1 MTHPYDPPI
10 QSLTAYLYNH
20 TITNPTVY
28 ASARTALL
36 DALGCA
42 IETASKST
50 EAQKLL
56 GPRVPGT
63 IVPNGFRV
71 PGTGYQLDPVKGA
84 FDLGVLIRGM
94 CWFLV
99 GDDDDGGN
107 DGSRT
112 DNLASILSVTDWLCR
127 TNEPT
132 HNGPPMT
139 IHTLLTAL
147 IKAYEIQGIYA
158 QSNAFNTHGTD
169 HVILVKLASAAVV
182 SWLLGLT
189 ESQTMAT
196 ISHVWM
202 DGHPSRVYRGA
213 ENTIPRKGWA
223 AGDASMRAV
232 HLALLV
238 RAGQVGVPSVLSAVP
253 WGFYQRDFGGEGFEF
268 IQGFGDW
275 AVRNVLYKVMPVEGH
290 GIAAVEAVLVQRG
303 RLLEMGFGV
312 RDVERIEI
320 RTTRAA
326 DLIINK
332 RGPLG
337 NPAERDHCMQFVVAL
352 ALLKGGVPEVG
363 DYQDESCWVKSQAL
377 ESLRERVVVVPDDR
391 LTADYLDL
399 EKKSIG
405 SGLKVCLCDGTVL
418 PEVLVEY
425 PIGHVRN
432 PKTSAAV
439 RDKFVRNMRLVFS
452 DAHIAK
458 VLAAVE
464 DDEMS
469 ISEFVNLFWL
479 QGSSRP
485 RL

>member
-1 MTHPYDPPI
+1 MTLPYDPPI
-10 QSLTAYLYNH
+10 QFLKTYLYNN
-20 TITNPTVY
+20 TITNPTAY
-28 ASARTALL
+28 TSARTALL

-42 IETASKST
+42 IETASKSP

-56 GPRVPGT
+56 GPRVPDT

-71 PGTGYQLDPVKGA
+71 PGTIYQLDPVKGA
-84 FDLGVLIRGM
+84 FDLGVLIRYM
-94 CWFLV
+94 DHNDAL
-99 GDDDDGGN
+99 GGREW
-107 DGSRT
+107 GHPS
-112 DNLASILSVTDWLCR
+112 DNLAAILSVTDWLCR

-132 HNGPPMT
+132 RKGPPLTM
-139 IHTLLTAL
+139 HTLLTAL

-202 DGHPSRVYRGA
+202 DGHPSRVYRSA

-223 AGDASMRAV
+223 AGDACMRAV

-238 RAGQVGVPSVLSAVP
+238 RAGQVGVSSVLSAVP
-253 WGFYQRDFGGEGFEF
+253 WGFYKRDFGGERFEF
-268 IQGFGDW
+268 PREFGDW
-275 AVRNVLYKVMPVEGH
+275 TVRNVLYKVMPVEGH

-303 RLLEMGFGV
+303 RLLEMGYVVG
-312 RDVERIEI
+312 DVSRIEI

-337 NPAERDHCMQFVVAL
+337 NAAERDHCIQFVVAL

-363 DYQDESCWVKSQAL
+363 DYLDESCWVRSQEL
-377 ESLRERVVVVPDDR
+377 ESLRERVVVVPDHR

-405 SGLKVCLCDGTVL
+405 SGLTVCLSDGTVL

-432 PKTSAAV
+432 PDTSAAV
-439 RDKFVRNMRLVFS
+439 RDKFMRNMRLVFS
-452 DAHIAK
+452 DTHIAK
-458 VLAAVE
+458 ILAAVE

-479 QGSSRP
+479 QGSSTK
-485 RL
+485 L

>member
-10 QSLTAYLYNH
+10 QSLTTYLYNH
-20 TITNPTVY
+20 TITSPTAY
-28 ASARTALL
+28 TSARTALL

-63 IVPNGFRV
+63 IVPDGFRV
-71 PGTGYQLDPVKGA
+71 PGTRYQLDPVKGA
-84 FDLGVLIRGM
+84 FDLGVLIRY
-94 CWFLV
+94 L
-99 GDDDDGGN
+99 DHNDALGGREWAHP
-107 DGSRT
+107 S
-112 DNLASILSVTDWLCR
+112 DNLASILSVADWLCR
-127 TNEPT
+127 ANKTT
-132 HNGPPMT
+132 HKGPPLT

-158 QSNAFNTHGTD
+158 QSNAFNAHGTD

-202 DGHPSRVYRGA
+202 DGHPSRLYRGA
-213 ENTIPRKGWA
+213 ENTVPRKGWA
-223 AGDASMRAV
+223 AGDACMRAV
-232 HLALLV
+232 HFALLV
-238 RAGQVGVPSVLSAVP
+238 RAGQVGVPSVLTAVP
-253 WGFYQRDFGGEGFEF
+253 WGFYQREFGGREFEF
-268 IQGFGDW
+268 IREFGDW
-275 AVRNVLYKVMPVEGH
+275 TVRNVLYKVMPVEGH
-290 GIAAVEAVLVQRG
+290 GITAVEAVLVQRG
-303 RLLEMGFGV
+303 RLLGMGYGV
-312 RDVERIEI
+312 GDVERIEI

-337 NPAERDHCMQFVVAL
+337 NAAERDHCMQFVVAL

-363 DYQDESCWVKSQAL
+363 DYLDESCWVRSEKL

-399 EKKSIG
+399 EKKSVG
-405 SGLKVCLCDGTVL
+405 SGLKVCLFDGTLL

-425 PIGHVRN
+425 SIGHVRN
-432 PKTSAAV
+432 PETSAAV
-439 RDKFVRNMRLVFS
+439 RDKFVRNMRLMFS
-452 DAHIAK
+452 DAHIARI
-458 VLAAVE
+458 LAAVE
-464 DDEMS
+464 GDGTD
-469 ISEFVNLFWL
+469 ISEFVDLFWL
-479 QGSSRP
+479 QGSSGP

>member
-10 QSLTAYLYNH
+10 QSLTTYLYNH
-20 TITNPTVY
+20 TISNPTAY
-28 ASARTALL
+28 ASARIALL

-63 IVPNGFRV
+63 IVPHGFRV
-71 PGTGYQLDPVKGA
+71 PGTEYQLDPVKGA
-84 FDLGVLIRGM
+84 FDLGVLVRY
-94 CWFLV
+94 L
-99 GDDDDGGN
+99 DHN
-107 DGSRT
+107 DALWGREWGHPS
-112 DNLASILSVTDWLCR
+112 DNIASILSVTDWLCR

-132 HNGPPMT
+132 HHGPPMT
-139 IHTLLTAL
+139 IYTLLTAL

-202 DGHPSRVYRGA
+202 DGHPSRIYRGA
-213 ENTIPRKGWA
+213 EDTIPRKGWA
-223 AGDASMRAV
+223 AGDACMRAV
-232 HLALLV
+232 YLALLV

-253 WGFYQRDFGGEGFEF
+253 WGFYQRDFGGKGFEF
-268 IQGFGDW
+268 IREFGDW
-275 AVRNVLYKVMPVEGH
+275 MVRNVLYKVMPVEGH
-290 GIAAVEAVLVQRG
+290 GIAAVEAVLVQRR

-332 RGPLG
+332 RGPLR
-337 NPAERDHCMQFVVAL
+337 NAADRDHCMQFVVAL
-352 ALLKGGVPEVG
+352 ALLKGGVPEVA
-363 DYQDESCWVKSQAL
+363 DYQDESCWVKSQEL

-452 DAHIAK
+452 DAHTARI
-458 VLAAVE
+458 LAAVE
-464 DDEMS
+464 DDEMG

-479 QGSSRP
+479 QGSSGP

>member
-10 QSLTAYLYNH
+10 QSLTTYLYNH
-20 TITNPTVY
+20 TISNPTAY
-28 ASARTALL
+28 ASARIALL

-63 IVPNGFRV
+63 IVPHGFRV
-71 PGTGYQLDPVKGA
+71 PGTEYQLDPVKGA
-84 FDLGVLIRGM
+84 FDLGVLVRY
-94 CWFLV
+94 L
-99 GDDDDGGN
+99 DHN
-107 DGSRT
+107 D
-112 DNLASILSVTDWLCR
+112 
-127 TNEPT
+127 
-132 HNGPPMT
+132 
-139 IHTLLTAL
+139 AL
-147 IKAYEIQGIYA
+147 WGREWGHPSAYEIQGIYA

-202 DGHPSRVYRGA
+202 DGHPSRIYRGA
-213 ENTIPRKGWA
+213 EDTIPRKGWA
-223 AGDASMRAV
+223 AGDACMRAV
-232 HLALLV
+232 YLALLV

-253 WGFYQRDFGGEGFEF
+253 WGFYQRDFGGKGFEF
-268 IQGFGDW
+268 IREFGDW
-275 AVRNVLYKVMPVEGH
+275 MVRNVLYKVMPVEGH
-290 GIAAVEAVLVQRG
+290 GIAAVEAVLVQRR

-332 RGPLG
+332 RGPLR
-337 NPAERDHCMQFVVAL
+337 NAADRDHCMQFVVAL
-352 ALLKGGVPEVG
+352 ALLKGGVPEVA
-363 DYQDESCWVKSQAL
+363 DYQDESCWVKSQEL

-452 DAHIAK
+452 DAHIARI
-458 VLAAVE
+458 LAAVE
-464 DDEMS
+464 DDEMG

-479 QGSSRP
+479 QGSSGP